1 MTAPRYTRYTLRLA
15 TTGTG
20 AAEDAAAAEG
30 PLGSEPGT
38 GETPWID
45 DWSGAP
51 VPSGPDPAALDY
63 RHPEAVALLRG
74 LDVGWQ
80 EREGGDTL
88 VFWLPDGAGREHDA
102 AEALARLA
110 VLGRLDAA
118 EEPAGWEDAWKAFHQ
133 PQTVGDLCVR
143 PPWSPPRAGLVDVVV
158 EAGMAFGTGG
168 HATTRQC
175 LEELQLTPR
184 GSLLD
189 AGCGSGVVALAAL
202 RLGFAPVWGIDIDP
216 VAVEAA
222 AGNAARNGLA
232 PVFMTGDATDPEVSL
247 PAAETVVANIAL
259 APILRLA
266 RRLTGEPGGATA
278 ALRPRS
284 VLLAGLLVAQR
295 DQTLA
300 AFPGYRLASARDD
313 GGWLLLHLEAA

>member
-1 MTAPRYTRYTLRLA
+1 MTRVRR
-15 TTGTG
+15 G
-20 AAEDAAAAEG
+20 G
-30 PLGSEPGT
+30 PPSGGEHGPG
-38 GETPWID
+38 GPIRVD

-51 VPSGPDPAALDY
+51 APSGPDPAALDY

-74 LDVGWQ
+74 LRVGWQ
-80 EREGGDTL
+80 EQEGGDTL
-88 VFWLPDGAGREHDA
+88 VFWLPDGAGRKHDA
-102 AEALARLA
+102 AQALARLG

-118 EEPAGWEDAWKAFHQ
+118 DEPPGWEDAWKAFHQ
-133 PQTVGDLCVR
+133 PRTIGDLYVR
-143 PPWSPPRAGLVDVVV
+143 PPWSPPRAGLADVVV

-175 LEELQLTPR
+175 LEELQLTPP

-189 AGCGSGVVALAAL
+189 AGCGSGVVSLAAL

-216 VAVEAA
+216 VAIEAA
-222 AGNAARNGLA
+222 VDNAARNGLA
-232 PVFMTGDATDPEVSL
+232 PVFMTGDATDADLPL
-247 PAAETVVANIAL
+247 PAAETVVANLAL

-266 RRLTGEPGGATA
+266 PRFAGGPGGGVP
-278 ALRPRS
+278 ALRPRR

-295 DQTLA
+295 DETLA

-313 GGWLLLHLEAA
+313 GEWLLLRLEAA